1 MMGLKFNVLAMQAAL
16 CVVGCLHLITFAS
29 LLLQSPLLYG
39 QYGLQPITGFF
50 NEAGMQLLPPG
61 SSYAR

>member
-1 MMGLKFNVLAMQAAL
+1 MILQAAL

-39 QYGLQPITGFF
+39 QNGLQPISVFLS
-50 NEAGMQLLPPG
+50 EAAKQELPLG
-61 SSYAR
+61 SSYLW

>member
-1 MMGLKFNVLAMQAAL
+1 MQAAL
-16 CVVGCLHLITFAS
+16 CLLGCLHLITFAS

-39 QYGLQPITGFF
+39 QNGLQPITGFL
-50 NEAGMQLLPPG
+50 NEAAKQELPPG